1 MILVDDRRPFWK
13 TLDSNQRGI
22 GLGLENKRGMRVL

>member
-1 MILVDDRRPFWK
+1 MILIDERRPIQK
-13 TLDSNQRGI
+13 TLDGNEREI